1 MRLWDV
7 AIRDLLGI
15 VESHA
20 DRVSAVAFAANG
32 QLPASTPFD
41 MAINL
46 QDLVTEN
53 WGVHLELIHISFR
66 NYCSRLIVC
75 Y

>member
-7 AIRDLLGI
+7 AIRDLLAI
-15 VESHA
+15 VESHL

-46 QDLVTEN
+46 QDLITKTCR
-53 WGVHLELIHISFR
+53 VHLEIIHISFR